1 MEVYTGTRPGRPR
14 LLLVVNAV
22 LLVAMLALAAWQV
35 HAARGLGPPQRVGDT
50 PLMVRL
56 PHGWRGDARNPHVF
70 MLPVAS
76 RSGRLA
82 REFERRIEF
91 EFTRLSAFQ
100 SPEQLL
106 RLPQL
111 ENLGHVAQVQRARLG
126 QFDAVEVRYVLPVQ
140 IGRMRVQ
147 GQILARI
154 ACLPRGQLIKVVYEP
169 LIDLRP
175 SDEQI
180 LDEVCASVRLD
191 DPTLNG
197 TAADYL
203 ARAGLVLPLER
214 DWTVVGPDFDA
225 VPGLY
230 VGGSTDQGPAWSIGV
245 LRTWLADGRTPRD
258 LLSDLAIQQWLDW
271 DVAKLIREPQA
282 TGGSKL
288 TTIRHPE
295 FGEAN
300 TVLPSAWIASQSASQ
315 AVLLL
320 VYAGPQDA
328 EAADAIAEKLASA
341 VQFAAPGPFGDLQD
355 AEASGAKLVADLH
368 KSGPVARWGRE
379 SVDTT
384 YRRVDRD
391 ETVVV
396 RRAAIHRNP
405 SQGYEGS
412 LWRRANRTREEQQSW
427 TLDSRAE
434 TYQWQA
440 DLSIGPSRFQISEQR
455 AQATGSVRREI
466 LIDERERHRFDF
478 TPGPSFVPPPAEDII
493 KGWVARREAPQA
505 VVEMSSALGPGTH
518 TVWLRHLAPDGQY
531 PRVLVQDD
539 YWPVGSIEAY
549 DDARAQTQYEL
560 YPGGE
565 YRRVK

>member
-14 LLLVVNAV
+14 LLLIVNGA
-22 LLVAMLALAAWQV
+22 LLVAMIGLAWWQV
-35 HAARGLGPPQRVGDT
+35 RAARGLGPQRRVGDT
-50 PLMVRL
+50 PIMVRL
-56 PHGWRGDARNPHVF
+56 PHGWRGDPRNPGVF
-70 MLPVAS
+70 MLPIAS

-91 EFTRLSAFQ
+91 EFTRLPSFQ

-106 RLPQL
+106 RLPEL
-111 ENLGHVAQVQRARLG
+111 ENLGQIAQVQRARLG
-126 QFDAVEVRYVLPVQ
+126 KFDAIEIHYVRPVQ
-140 IGRMRVQ
+140 IGRRRMH
-147 GQILARI
+147 GEILARL
-154 ACLPRGQLIKVVYEP
+154 ACLPRGHLIKVVYEP

-180 LDEVCASVRLD
+180 LDEVCASVSLD

-197 TAADYL
+197 AAADYL
-203 ARAGLVLPLER
+203 SRAGLTLPLER
-214 DWTVVGPDFDA
+214 DWQVVGADFDA
-225 VPGLY
+225 VPGVY
-230 VGGSTDQGPAWSIGV
+230 IGGGTDKGPAWSIGV
-245 LRTWLADGRTPRD
+245 LRTWLAGGRTPRD
-258 LLSDLAIQQWLDW
+258 LLSDLAVQQWLTW
-271 DVAKLIREPQA
+271 DVEQLIREPQA
-282 TGGSKL
+282 AGATKL
-288 TTIRHPE
+288 TTIRHSG

-300 TVLPSAWIASQSASQ
+300 TTLPSAWIASQSASQ

-328 EAADAIAEKLASA
+328 EAADAVAEKLAGA
-341 VQFAAPGPFGDLQD
+341 VQFAAPGPFGGLAE
-355 AEASGAKLVADLH
+355 AEASGVKLVADLH

-379 SVDTT
+379 NVETT
-384 YRRVDRD
+384 YRRGDRD
-391 ETVVV
+391 EAVVV
-396 RRAAIHRNP
+396 RRAAIHREP

-412 LWRRANRTREEQQSW
+412 LWRRTNRAREEHQSW
-427 TLDSRAE
+427 TLDGQAA
-434 TYQWQA
+434 TYEWQA
-440 DLSIGPSRFQISEQR
+440 DLSIGPSRFQIREQR
-455 AQATGSVRREI
+455 EQATGSVRREI

-493 KGWVARREAPQA
+493 KGWIARREAPAA
-505 VVEMSSALGPGTH
+505 VVEMSAALGTGTH
-518 TVWLRHLAPDGQY
+518 TVWLRNLAPDGPY